1 MDLDPG
7 IEAGS
12 TGRPSN
18 NDQTAKCWG
27 FSVLNRT
34 CCVEKSRQEIR
45 FCTLPSGSS
54 SCPSSGRHQVVT
66 LAIIKSAFQLT
77 AGRAPRHLSTS
88 CRRGRQSSIGHW
100 QHPNS
105 GIRHAAPRNWEFR
118 DVATRPAC
126 KKRADRS
133 GNLSSGID
141 KEVRCVDPAVARLN
155 SQLKPPYFDAGKGET
170 WAQFRHKRICVFVNR

>member
-66 LAIIKSAFQLT
+66 LGHHQVGISAHSWESAKTLIHIVQTGPSVEHRPL
-77 AGRAPRHLSTS
+77 AASEIRHQTRRTPKLGVSRCRDSPGVQEARRSIRESLERNRQRSSMCRS
-88 CRRGRQSSIGHW
+88 CRRTIKLPTQTAI
-100 QHPNS
+100 
-105 GIRHAAPRNWEFR
+105 
-118 DVATRPAC
+118 
-126 KKRADRS
+126 
-133 GNLSSGID
+133 L
-141 KEVRCVDPAVARLN
+141 
-155 SQLKPPYFDAGKGET
+155 
-170 WAQFRHKRICVFVNR
+170 